1 LRYAF
6 YKLILS
12 EFGNLAGNT
21 IGHYRIEGRLGAG
34 GMGVVYRAHDLK
46 LEREVAL
53 KFLPSELAQNRLA
66 VERFEREARAAAAIN
81 HPNICTIYEVGEHEG
96 VPFIA
101 MELLAGETLKQR
113 IGSRPLRLDLLL
125 DWAIQITDGIQ
136 AAHER
141 GILHRDIK
149 PANLFITTRGHAKI
163 LDFGLAKQSL
173 LAKPP
178 SELGESA
185 TIELLTNPGTAA
197 GTPSYMSPEQ
207 ARGEDLDPRT
217 DLFSLGAVLYEMG
230 TGKIA
235 FHGGSSGAILGA
247 ILHERPE
254 PLLRVNPELPAELE
268 RIVMKAL
275 EKEREMR
282 YQHAADMR
290 SDLKRLRR
298 DTSSGRFTASSSSL
312 SAETLTVGVPV
323 PQPSS
328 QAIPESRQR
337 SKLFLAGIA
346 AAAIVVVV
354 GIYLVAGPKTKPAFQ
369 TMIIERVT
377 NAGDVK
383 RGAISP
389 DGKYLAFGAGVRGK
403 VGLWVRQVATHSD
416 IQIAPQTAGVF
427 TGLTFSRDGNYVYY
441 VLDKGDG
448 QSGQLFQV
456 PTLGGQSRKVGGGI
470 DSPVSF
476 SPDGNHFA
484 FLRQT
489 TSAGNALLVR
499 SIDSQVEQKLAERLA
514 PEDFTGHGLSWSPD
528 GKQLAVSAY
537 AGGKCYVMTMPASGG
552 QLRPIGAEG
561 WVHIR
566 QVAWL
571 ADSTGVVLI
580 ALQSHSS
587 PGQIWQISY
596 PGGKAHRVTNDLNDY
611 VDLSLTADS
620 QTLFAVQGE
629 VISNIWTMPGA
640 KAARAVQV
648 TSGVG
653 TQDGLYG
660 LQWTE
665 DGRMIYASLAG
676 GTRELW
682 LREAG
687 GRPRQITTD
696 ADLGFFS
703 TPSVC
708 PGGRTVVYG
717 AGRLGSALVWRVD
730 ADGGKPETL
739 IPTGTNGGPS
749 CSPDG
754 KWVYYN
760 ALRKHYSL
768 WRVPATGGR
777 PEQLTQ
783 FPSVFPHASPDG
795 KWVAYGIEDPKRNGF
810 GIVPASGGQPARVF
824 EISYSSPAGAAVIR
838 WSPASDAIDFVDTRE
853 GVSNVWRQPIEGGAP
868 QQVTDFN
875 SGLIFNFVWLPNGKD
890 MAVARG
896 STSSDV
902 VRMQNF

>member
-1 LRYAF
+1 LV
-6 YKLILS
+6 
-12 EFGNLAGNT
+12 GDT

-46 LEREVAL
+46 LGREVAL
-53 KFLPSELAQNRLA
+53 KFLPSEMARNRLA

-101 MELLAGETLKQR
+101 MELLTGETLKQR
-113 IGSRPLRLDLLL
+113 IGNHPLRLDVLL

-149 PANLFITTRGHAKI
+149 PANLFITPRGHAKI
-163 LDFGLAKQSL
+163 LDFGLAKQSP
-173 LAKPP
+173 LAKPA
-178 SELGESA
+178 SELAESA
-185 TIELLTNPGTAA
+185 TIDLLTNPGTAA

-207 ARGEDLDPRT
+207 ARGEELDPRT
-217 DLFSLGAVLYEMG
+217 DLFSLGAVIFEMA
-230 TGKIA
+230 TGRIA
-235 FHGGSSGAILGA
+235 FHGATSGSILGA
-247 ILHERPE
+247 ILHEQPE
-254 PLLRVNPELPAELE
+254 PLLRINPELPAELE

-298 DTSSGRFTASSSSL
+298 DTSSSRFGATSL
-312 SAETLTVGVPV
+312 SAETLTVGTPV
-323 PQPSS
+323 PQASS
-328 QAIPESRQR
+328 QVISESRPK
-337 SKLFLAGIA
+337 SKLLLAGIA
-346 AAAIVVVV
+346 AATIVAAFA
-354 GIYLVAGPKTKPAFQ
+354 IYLVAGHKTKPAFQ

-377 NAGDVK
+377 NAGDVR

-389 DGKYLAFGAGVRGK
+389 DGKYLAFAAGVPGK
-403 VGLWVRQVATHSD
+403 VGLWVRQVATRSD
-416 IQIAPQTAGVF
+416 IQISPQTAGIVE
-427 TGLTFSRDGNYVYY
+427 GLTFSRDGNYVYY
-441 VLDKGDG
+441 VLDKGDA

-489 TSAGNALLVR
+489 TSDGSALLVR
-499 SIDSQVEQKLAERLA
+499 SVDSQAEQKVAERLA
-514 PEDFTGHGLSWSPD
+514 PEGFTGYGLAWSPD

-537 AGGKCYVMTMPASGG
+537 AGGRCYVMTVPAAGG
-552 QLRPIGAEG
+552 QLRPIGMQG
-561 WVHIR
+561 WAHIR

-571 ADSTGVVLI
+571 ADSSGLVLI

-596 PGGKAHRVTNDLNDY
+596 PGGKARRITNDLNDY
-611 VDLSLTADS
+611 FDLSLTADS
-620 QTLFAVQGE
+620 QALFAAQVE

-665 DGRMIYASLAG
+665 DGRMIFASLAG

-682 LREAG
+682 WRKAG
-687 GRPRQITTD
+687 GPPRQITTD

-708 PGGRTVVYG
+708 PGGRTIVYG
-717 AGRLGSALVWRVD
+717 AGRLGSALIWRVD

-739 IPTGTNGGPS
+739 VPTGTNGGPS

-760 ALRKHYSL
+760 ALGRHYSL

-783 FPSVFPHASPDG
+783 FPSTFPHASPDG
-795 KWVAYGIEDPKRNGF
+795 EWVAYIIEDPNRSGF
-810 GIVPASGGQPARVF
+810 GIVPASGGQPAKMF
-824 EISYSSPAGAAVIR
+824 EISYSSPGGVAVVR
-838 WSPASDAIDFVDTRE
+838 WSPASDAIDFVDTRD
-853 GVSNVWRQPIEGGAP
+853 GVSNIWRQPIEGGAP
-868 QQVTDFN
+868 QKVTDFG
-875 SGLIFNFVWLPNGKD
+875 SGLIFDFVWLPNGKD

-896 STSSDV
+896 GTSSDV
-902 VRMQNF
+902 VRIQNF